1 MLLLSDYGGTT
12 SGQIDSIRK
21 AFVEDRINESQYML
35 IENWKL
41 NVDSGYILRQL
52 LSRSSLEQYERMFNI
67 TKVIGGAFYGWAFE
81 YLLHKKASNGEFKLK
96 VQAYTNGQL
105 DPNESWSIIEIPH
118 GVATAKDKTKV
129 ESMAS
134 LSSLLMRAVELIGTL
149 AIPSSRLSIV

>member
-52 LSRSSLEQYERMFNI
+52 LSRSSLEQYERMFNK
-67 TKVIGGAFYGWAFE
+67 TKVIGGAF
-81 YLLHKKASNGEFKLK
+81 
-96 VQAYTNGQL
+96 
-105 DPNESWSIIEIPH
+105 
-118 GVATAKDKTKV
+118 
-129 ESMAS
+129 
-134 LSSLLMRAVELIGTL
+134 
-149 AIPSSRLSIV
+149 